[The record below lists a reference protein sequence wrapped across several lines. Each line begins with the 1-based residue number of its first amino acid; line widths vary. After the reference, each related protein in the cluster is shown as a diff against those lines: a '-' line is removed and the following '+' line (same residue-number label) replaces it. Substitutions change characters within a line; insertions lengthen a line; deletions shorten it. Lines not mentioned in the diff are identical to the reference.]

1 MLIQSAT
8 ITESTSRTLKAAN
21 GYIFPL
27 PTEKNNKQN
36 ANSLHEM
43 PTRHRKNWDWK
54 RQIL

>member
-27 PTEKNNKQN
+27 PTEKKQQTECKLTTRN
-36 ANSLHEM
+36 AYS
-43 PTRHRKNWDWK
+43 T
-54 RQIL
+54 